1 MRFGMYVTVPT
12 PSGVRGDVCPET
24 AQAANDTR
32 RLGQSGA
39 PATVAFTGIGGSQ
52 AFAVNDPREVPT

>member
-1 MRFGMYVTVPT
+1 VRFGMYVTLPT

-24 AQAANDTR
+24 AQR
-32 RLGQSGA
+32 HLGQPGA

-52 AFAVNDPREVPT
+52 AFAVTDPREVPT